1 MKLNVTLLSGIL
13 IIGLLAS
20 VAIGVPGVARDFT
33 KPRVPAGEI
42 QKARATKP
50 PFDLT
55 SADVIA
61 KGKAIF
67 LAKGKCF
74 VCHGKGGKGDGVAA
88 ADLDPSP
95 PDFTNP
101 RFAKLRT
108 PGEMMWI
115 LKNGSPGT
123 AMASVVSTLISEE
136 EGWQAIAFERSLGG
150 H

>member
-1 MKLNVTLLSGIL
+1 MLIVSVTV
-13 IIGLLAS
+13 S
-20 VAIGVPGVARDFT
+20 VGMGVESDPA
-33 KPRVPAGEI
+33 KPRVPASEI
-42 QKARATKP
+42 EKARAAKP
-50 PFDLT
+50 PVNLN

-67 LAKGKCF
+67 LGKGACF
-74 VCHGKGGKGDGVAA
+74 TCHGQGGKGNGM
-88 ADLDPSP
+88 DPSS

-115 LKNGSPGT
+115 LKNGSPNT
-123 AMASVVSTLISEE
+123 SMVAVIPARINEE
-136 EGWQAIAFERSLGG
+136 EGWQVIAYERSLGG